1 MKRLSAIAPT
11 STAIADYEDAMRPL
25 NSDGPQLSFVVTD
38 VNVRALEIFPTD
50 AKATLY
56 DVWLRGTQRA
66 PIMASLLATLVLTA
80 CDGPTDTTESD
91 EPQAPISQ
99 LPLIRVN
106 PFRTPAGGSDLTIEV
121 DGLDFTTGSTVYW
134 DGSPRATRFVSGSK
148 LSAAISSQDLATP
161 TIVDVTVVDESGG
174 TTNPLPFFID
184 ATEVQPRFAYVL
196 NHPEG
201 ISVYY
206 VDSQTGALS
215 PIVGSP
221 LNAGEFERPFVAHP
235 SGRFIYARVSVALS
249 STIAWFEVDSVT
261 GTLTHSGSLNSA
273 LRKIAMDPAGQF
285 LFALTDGPF
294 PGPSDELVAYTIDPS
309 TGALSDPP
317 ISRIATTRASD
328 LATEPSGRFLYTTNG
343 FRVSPPEDPPAG
355 VHTFRVNRGTGE
367 LVHLGVRTITSG
379 VGPGSVA
386 ADRCGERLFVITN
399 TGTFGGDFRA
409 YNIDPLG
416 TLSEFTGS
424 VVLNEPSIGIA
435 VHPSCESV
443 YVTSRVLQAAAVD
456 RATGSLSPLNQV
468 ESGGSFLAMDPS
480 GRFLYVGSGGAVQVF
495 HIDLTSGSMMIET
508 LSSFGIGGGLDG
520 IIVVP

>member
-1 MKRLSAIAPT
+1 MGKRSKLRRHGLIG
-11 STAIADYEDAMRPL
+11 PL
-25 NSDGPQLSFVVTD
+25 AFAAG
-38 VNVRALEIFPTD
+38 
-50 AKATLY
+50 
-56 DVWLRGTQRA
+56 
-66 PIMASLLATLVLTA
+66 LLACESGTV
-80 CDGPTDTTESD
+80 GPGTTESD
-91 EPQAPISQ
+91 EPQEPSIPQ

-106 PFRTPAGGSDLTIEV
+106 PFRTPAGGGDLTIEV
-121 DGLDFTTGSTVYW
+121 HGLDFTSGSTVHW
-134 DGSPRATRFVSGSK
+134 DGSPRTTAFVSDSQ
-148 LSAAISSQDLATP
+148 LSVTISASDLTTP
-161 TIVDVTVVDESGG
+161 AIVDISVVGGSGVP
-174 TTNPLPFFID
+174 TNPLPFFID

-196 NHPEG
+196 NRPEG

-206 VDSQTGALS
+206 VDSETGALS

-235 SGRFIYARVSVALS
+235 SGRFIYARVSLALS
-249 STIAWFEVDSVT
+249 SIAWFEVDSVA
-261 GTLTHSGSLNSA
+261 GTLTYSGSLNSA
-273 LRKIAMDPAGQF
+273 LRRIAMDPAGQF
-285 LFALTDGPF
+285 LFALTDGLL

-317 ISRIATTRASD
+317 ISRIATSRASD

-343 FRVSPPEDPPAG
+343 SRVSPPEDPPAG

-367 LVHLGVRTITSG
+367 LVHLGVRTTTRG

-399 TGTFGGDFRA
+399 SGTFGGDLRA

-416 TLSEFTGS
+416 TLSDFTGS
-424 VVLNEPSIGIA
+424 VGLTEPSIGIA
-435 VHPSCESV
+435 VHPSCESI
-443 YVTSRVLQAAAVD
+443 YVTSRFVQAAAVD

-468 ESGGSFLAMDPS
+468 ESSVSFLAMDPS
-480 GRFLYVGSGGAVQVF
+480 GRFLYVGAGGFVDVF